1 MRQYLTGFHKQQWK
15 SYTCASNLRALSMA
29 LSRLFITASLSFGFL
44 SMAAQDAH
52 FTQFYANPIY
62 LNPAFAGV
70 SQCPK
75 VNVNYRNQY
84 PTLGVYQTTSASY
97 DQYVDALNGGVGVLM
112 LQDEAANGA
121 LSLTE
126 VSLAYSYHLT
136 VTREFSVVFGA
147 QGTFRQRLLDWGN
160 LTFPDQIDPFYG
172 FVKPTNE
179 IPPGSAN
186 VLNSQNFDLTF
197 GILGFTDNFYMGAT
211 FAHVT
216 EPNEA
221 FLSNN
226 SLPMKFTGQ
235 LGAVIPIGRK
245 RLYNDLDNLLIP
257 HAVFQSQ
264 GGAMQLTSGISFN
277 RGLITGGLAYRQ
289 AMGALSSNPDAIVAI
304 IGIAPNDMP
313 WTFGYSYDYTISSLK
328 NTLGGA
334 HEISMSYQFPC
345 RAQRSRSRGI
355 KCPKF

>member
-1 MRQYLTGFHKQQWK
+1 
-15 SYTCASNLRALSMA
+15 MA
-29 LSRLFITASLSFGFL
+29 LSRLFISASLSLGFL

-136 VTREFSVVFGA
+136 VTRDFSVLFGA

-186 VLNSQNFDLTF
+186 VLNSQNFD
-197 GILGFTDNFYMGAT
+197 
-211 FAHVT
+211 
-216 EPNEA
+216 
-221 FLSNN
+221 
-226 SLPMKFTGQ
+226 
-235 LGAVIPIGRK
+235 
-245 RLYNDLDNLLIP
+245 
-257 HAVFQSQ
+257 
-264 GGAMQLTSGISFN
+264 
-277 RGLITGGLAYRQ
+277 
-289 AMGALSSNPDAIVAI
+289 
-304 IGIAPNDMP
+304 
-313 WTFGYSYDYTISSLK
+313 
-328 NTLGGA
+328 
-334 HEISMSYQFPC
+334 
-345 RAQRSRSRGI
+345 
-355 KCPKF
+355 